1 MTENKEGDNNSKP
14 EKKSPYDWE
23 AFEFK
28 ICDKDMNRY
37 ILNGSSLMK
46 SVLSYIDEHGDG
58 NLTENEFSR
67 YKNNPHVSF
76 LLSKLIIAHR
86 SAWAYS
92 GDMLTNMIKE
102 VEQFYDE
109 LIEQSNPQNSEKSQ
123 EIQKQRDEDL
133 KRFEQKVKNLT
144 FIDQLN
150 LEGNSSLPAYC
161 FYYFHPKAFVEQ
173 MKRMESCNKWHDP
186 VDNPQLCLFTQNG
199 YSNMYWGSFGEKIR
213 NGNKHAGIDIF
224 ALPGTP
230 VYACVDGTI
239 AKVYTSG
246 SLAGRVISLKVK
258 DKTEFLS
265 LKKHGFSPKYTKEGE
280 LMDKKFDEKADIY
293 LVYMHLSEFLVKENQ
308 EVKCGD
314 VIAKSGHSGANGV
327 NFSTK
332 NPHLHLEVSNNVSVG
347 GIEKKCN
354 PILFFN
360 IKYGDEL
367 SETDKDKQKAAKEKG
382 Y

>member
-28 ICDKDMNRY
+28 ICDEDMNRY

-67 YKNNPHVSF
+67 YKNNPHVSC
-76 LLSKLIIAHR
+76 LLSKLIVVHR

-173 MKRMESCNKWHDP
+173 MKRMEFKTTSKYLT
-186 VDNPQLCLFTQNG
+186 V
-199 YSNMYWGSFGEKIR
+199 EKATKSDTAK
-213 NGNKHAGIDIF
+213 KHNVKNSIDIEEHYENLMYLGCNIYDVLYEHF
-224 ALPGTP
+224 GSSL
-230 VYACVDGTI
+230 CVNSCYRNE
-239 AKVYTSG
+239 KVNNLVGGSSTSQHCKG
-246 SLAGRVISLKVK
+246 QAIDLSVNGKYRNREIIQYIFDNKLDYDQIIWEYGDNVNPAWVHV
-258 DKTEFLS
+258 S
-265 LKKHGFSPKYTKEGE
+265 LKKENNR
-280 LMDKKFDEKADIY
+280 KKLTRA
-293 LVYMHLSEFLVKENQ
+293 V
-308 EVKCGD
+308 
-314 VIAKSGHSGANGV
+314 KSGGGTHYKDLDV
-327 NFSTK
+327 NVVK
-332 NPHLHLEVSNNVSVG
+332 L
-347 GIEKKCN
+347 KK
-354 PILFFN
+354 
-360 IKYGDEL
+360 
-367 SETDKDKQKAAKEKG
+367 
-382 Y
+382 